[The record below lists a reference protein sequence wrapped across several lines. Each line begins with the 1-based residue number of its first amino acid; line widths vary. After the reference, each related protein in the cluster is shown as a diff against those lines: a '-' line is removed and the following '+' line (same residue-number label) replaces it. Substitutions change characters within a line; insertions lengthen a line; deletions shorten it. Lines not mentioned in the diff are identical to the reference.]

1 MSTSIGLFIIFMF
14 LKSNMPFSIPK
25 NFDLKSNDTP
35 DPTSMPIYINILKRP
50 NEFVLK
56 YVNLP
61 YDYKYGSNSIPLA
74 ISSLICDGDLLELGM
89 VIKFC

>member
-1 MSTSIGLFIIFMF
+1 
-14 LKSNMPFSIPK
+14 MPFSIPK
-25 NFDLKSNDTP
+25 YLNLKSNDTLEP
-35 DPTSMPIYINILKRP
+35 ISMSMYNTILKRP

-89 VIKFC
+89 VINFCRLFLNK